1 MSTPALKK
9 SEGEA
14 SRAVHS
20 LAVEIIIRLHA
31 VLKSARIYEP
41 DNTLFQ
47 RQISQLLSLVRK
59 AIAEFGEARF
69 AIRQSTLFFNNIR
82 LRYGFANY
90 HFFRF
95 VIEQLRGREVGSLR
109 FDPGLKAAHLTL
121 FAHLLARGEVKQ
133 AEPFQTLASE
143 MRKRGV
149 GTITVERTLPADLAP
164 RREKAAAK
172 AFFLGISHLE
182 EAFASAVSDEKIKLS
197 TTRRLMQSIFN
208 HIVDNEAF
216 VQGLTN
222 IKNFHEYTLNH
233 SMNVCILA
241 IALGRRLGLDRNEL
255 VDLGMSAFFHD
266 FGKLDTPREIL
277 EKPACLNDQER
288 KIIEKHPYH
297 GAAKLIQFK
306 GFKNVPLQA
315 VHVAMEHHIKEDLGG
330 YPRYFRKQTVSLF
343 SKIVKIVDFF
353 DAITTSR
360 AYRSKAYTRDEALS
374 LMLELSGKEFH
385 PVLLRE
391 FVRMMGIYPVGTLV
405 MLDKGE
411 LGIVVQNHSET
422 ELLLRPLVKL
432 ITDADRNKI
441 DGEIVDLNEIN
452 PDTNKYKRTIV
463 KTIDPEK
470 YHIRVADYLLAQ
482 AE

>member
-1 MSTPALKK
+1 MSAPALKK
-9 SEGEA
+9 SEGET
-14 SRAVHS
+14 SRALHS

-41 DNTLFQ
+41 HNTLFQ
-47 RQISQLLSLVRK
+47 RQVSLLLSLIRK
-59 AIAEFGEARF
+59 AMAEFGEAAF
-69 AIRQSTLFFNNIR
+69 SIRQSTLFFNNIR

-90 HFFRF
+90 HFFKF
-95 VIEQLRGREVGSLR
+95 VIEEFRKRGVGSLR
-109 FDPGLKAAHLTL
+109 FEPGLNAADLTS
-121 FAHLLARGEVKQ
+121 FIHLLARGEEKR
-133 AEPFQTLASE
+133 AEPSQAIASE
-143 MRKRGV
+143 MKKMGV
-149 GTITVERTLPADLAP
+149 RTITMEKTLPADLAP

-172 AFFLGISHLE
+172 AFFLGITHLE
-182 EAFASAVSDEKIKLS
+182 EAFASAASEEKIKLS
-197 TTRRLMQSIFN
+197 TTRRLMQAIFN

-241 IALGRRLGLDRNEL
+241 IALGKRLGLDRNEL
-255 VDLGMSAFFHD
+255 VDLGISAFFHD

-277 EKPACLNDQER
+277 EKPARLDDQER
-288 KIIEKHPYH
+288 KIIEKHPYQ
-297 GAAKLIQFK
+297 GAAKLVQFK
-306 GFKNVPLQA
+306 GFKNLPVHA
-315 VHVAMEHHIKEDLGG
+315 VHVAMEHHIKEDWGG
-330 YPRYFRKQTVSLF
+330 YPRFFRKQTISLF

-353 DAITTSR
+353 DAITTKR
-360 AYRSKAYTRDEALS
+360 PYRSRVYTRDEALS
-374 LMLELSGKEFH
+374 LMLEQSGKEFH

-405 MLDKGE
+405 MLDTGE

-432 ITDADRNKI
+432 ITDADRNKL
-441 DGEIVDLNEIN
+441 DGDIVDLSELD
-452 PDTNKYKRTIV
+452 PETNKYK
-463 KTIDPEK
+463 KTIIKTLDPEK
-470 YHIRVADYLLAQ
+470 YHIRVTDYLLAQ